1 MINKSHLNTSTPRQL
16 ENEAVAGL
24 LLAHEIK
31 VCEHVEYITQCVL
44 YECCT
49 YRTSCPMN
57 MRLAH
62 PICSHALPQNRK
74 PLLAR
79 FPNNEIRPVQSFVLT
94 VSPDLP

>member
-49 YRTSCPMN
+49 YRPV
-57 MRLAH
+57 
-62 PICSHALPQNRK
+62 CSHALPQNRK